1 MLPIGYRC
9 HSLETAENWTAWYG
23 FSRNHTLVRMREAA
37 RMALDTSSRR
47 RFAVITDSTA
57 DIAPELAAQRGIT
70 VVPLSITIG
79 DETLPDG
86 VLTQAEFFER
96 MAAAPDLPTT
106 SQPSAGTFVDAYT
119 AALQTADEVLSIH
132 ISSKLSGTVESARTA
147 AQQFDSRVHVFDS
160 HNLSGGLLWQ
170 VFDAASAADE
180 GLSAPDT
187 VARLERTREQ
197 VKLLVGLDSLENLR
211 RGGRIG
217 AVSSFLGSMLN
228 LKVTLT
234 VDEAGAFSPLGR
246 SRGEK
251 AALEY
256 TMEWVGKQ
264 IGDAHSVRVA
274 VGHGLS
280 EERAH
285 RIADM
290 IAERWDVTELVIY
303 EAGSVVCTHTG
314 TVWGVAVWPE
324 G

>member
-1 MLPIGYRC
+1 
-9 HSLETAENWTAWYG
+9 
-23 FSRNHTLVRMREAA
+23 
-37 RMALDTSSRR
+37 MASDTTSRR

-57 DIAPELAAQRGIT
+57 DIAPALAAQRGIT
-70 VVPLSITIG
+70 VVPLSLTIG
-79 DETLPDG
+79 GETLSDG

-106 SQPSAGTFVDAYT
+106 SQPSAGTFADAFT
-119 AALQTADEVLSIH
+119 AALQTADEAVSIH

-147 AQQFDSRVHVFDS
+147 AQQFDGRIHVFDS
-160 HNLSGGLLWQ
+160 RNLSGGLLWQ
-170 VFDAASAADE
+170 VFDATNAADE
-180 GLSAPDT
+180 GLTAAEAMT
-187 VARLERTREQ
+187 RLATTREQ
-197 VKLLVGLDSLENLR
+197 VRLLVGLDSLDNLR

-217 AVSSFLGSMLN
+217 AVSSFLGAMLN

-264 IGDAHSVRVA
+264 MGDARTLRVA